1 MKRAIFQVLR
11 VTSSVC
17 SGFVNPLRAVF
28 DSILNYVTAYMR
40 EKGSLVF
47 LFAVVLGFM
56 TVPMLALADE
66 GSHAAEFLSHGVG
79 ARALG
84 MGSSFV
90 SIADDATAAYW
101 NPAGLVQIQRRAFA
115 AMYSDSFG
123 AAQGGFL
130 GKGLVEYNFFSYVQ
144 QIEGI
149 GNVGISWIRLGVDD
163 IPHTTF
169 VDVNGNG
176 RLGDFLD
183 KDGDG
188 IKDPG
193 ELYIDRP
200 EVAGYF
206 SNVDNALLISYARRV
221 HPNFSI
227 GGNLKLLRQLLFE
240 NSGNGF
246 GLDIGLMVKPLDGLH
261 IGAMLADAT
270 GTQIRWNTD
279 AEPVFTRDLRF
290 RLGMSYRIPLP
301 VIGKVTFGVDL
312 ETNRKDL
319 QTDGGTERIFR
330 FGGEYWLFD
339 VVALRIGAE
348 GMKLATGAGIHLR
361 FGETALFA
369 DYAFN
374 AHDLGNS
381 QRISISGLF

>member
-1 MKRAIFQVLR
+1 MSEKRRI
-11 VTSSVC
+11 
-17 SGFVNPLRAVF
+17 
-28 DSILNYVTAYMR
+28 
-40 EKGSLVF
+40 VF
-47 LFAVVLGFM
+47 LFAVVLY
-56 TVPMLALADE
+56 LAAVSITATAEE

-90 SIADDATAAYW
+90 SVADDATAAYW

-115 AMYSDSFG
+115 MMYSDSFG
-123 AAQGGFL
+123 TGQGGFL
-130 GKGLVEYNFFSYVQ
+130 SKGLVEYNFVSYAQ

-149 GNVGISWIRLGVDD
+149 GSMGISWIRLGVDD

-176 RLGDFLD
+176 HLGDFLD

-206 SNVDNALLISYARRV
+206 SNVDNALLISYARQV
-221 HPNFSI
+221 HPNLSI
-227 GGNLKLLRQLLFE
+227 GGNLKLLRQSLFE

-246 GLDIGLMVKPLDGLH
+246 GLDIGLMLKPVDGLH

-270 GTQIRWNTD
+270 GTQIRWNTAD
-279 AEPVFTRDLRF
+279 KPVFTRDHRF
-290 RLGMSYRIPLP
+290 RFGVSYRISFP
-301 VIGKVTFGVDL
+301 VIGKATFGVDL
-312 ETNRKDL
+312 ETDQKDL
-319 QTDGGTERIFR
+319 QTDGEAERIYR

-348 GMKLATGAGIHLR
+348 GTKLAAGAGIRLR

-374 AHDLGNS
+374 AHDLGKS

>member
-1 MKRAIFQVLR
+1 
-11 VTSSVC
+11 
-17 SGFVNPLRAVF
+17 
-28 DSILNYVTAYMR
+28 MR
-40 EKGSLVF
+40 ENSAIAF
-47 LFAVVLGFM
+47 LFTLLLGLTAVSM
-56 TVPMLALADE
+56 RADAEE

-101 NPAGLVQIQRRAFA
+101 NPAGLVQIPRRAFA
-115 AMYSDSFG
+115 MMYSDSFG
-123 AAQGGFL
+123 TGQGGFL
-130 GKGLVEYNFFSYVQ
+130 SKGLVAYNFASYAQ

-149 GNVGISWIRLGVDD
+149 GSVAVSWIRLGVDD
-163 IPHTTF
+163 IPYTTF
-169 VDVNGNG
+169 VDINGNG

-206 SNVDNALLISYARRV
+206 SNVDNALLISYARQV
-221 HPNFSI
+221 HSSLSV
-227 GGNLKLLRQLLFE
+227 GGNLKLLRQSLFE
-240 NSGNGF
+240 SSGNGF
-246 GLDIGLMVKPLDGLH
+246 GLDLGLMLKPLDAFH
-261 IGAMLADAT
+261 VGATLVDAT
-270 GTQIRWNTD
+270 GTQIRWNTAD
-279 AEPVFTRDLRF
+279 EPVFTRDRRF
-290 RLGMSYRIPLP
+290 RFGLSYRISLP
-301 VIGKVTFGVDL
+301 VIGKATFGVDL
-312 ETNRKDL
+312 ETDRNDL
-319 QTDGGTERIFR
+319 QTTGAHERVVR

-339 VVALRIGAE
+339 AVALRMGAE
-348 GMKLATGAGIHLR
+348 GSRLTAGAGLRLR
-361 FGETALFA
+361 FGEVALFA

>member
-1 MKRAIFQVLR
+1 M
-11 VTSSVC
+11 S
-17 SGFVNPLRAVF
+17 
-28 DSILNYVTAYMR
+28 
-40 EKGSLVF
+40 EKGHIFF
-47 LFAVVLGFM
+47 LFAVALGCAA
-56 TVPMLALADE
+56 VSMLAFAEE

-90 SIADDATAAYW
+90 SVADDATATYW
-101 NPAGLVQIQRRAFA
+101 NPAGLAQIQKRAFA
-115 AMYSDSFG
+115 VMYSDSFG
-123 AAQGGFL
+123 AGQGGFL
-130 GKGLVEYNFFSYVQ
+130 SNGLVEYNFVSYVQ
-144 QIEGI
+144 GIEGI
-149 GNVGISWIRLGVDD
+149 GNIGISWIRLGVDD

-188 IKDPG
+188 VKDPG
-193 ELYIDRP
+193 EWYIDRP

-206 SNVDNALLISYARRV
+206 SNVDNAVLISYARQI
-221 HPNFSI
+221 HPSLSI
-227 GGNLKLLRQLLFE
+227 GGNLKLLRQSLFE

-270 GTQIRWNTD
+270 GTQIHWNTA
-279 AEPVFTRDLRF
+279 AEPVFTRDRRLRF
-290 RLGMSYRIPLP
+290 GLSYRISLP
-301 VIGKVTFGVDL
+301 VIGKITLGADL
-312 ETNRKDL
+312 ETDRKDL
-319 QTDGGTERIFR
+319 KTDGGAERIFR

-348 GMKLATGAGIHLR
+348 GTKLAAGSGIRLR
-361 FGETALFA
+361 LGETALYA

-381 QRISISGLF
+381 QRVSISGLF

>member
-1 MKRAIFQVLR
+1 
-11 VTSSVC
+11 
-17 SGFVNPLRAVF
+17 
-28 DSILNYVTAYMR
+28 MR
-40 EKGSLVF
+40 ENRPIVF
-47 LFAVVLGFM
+47 LFTLVLCL
-56 TVPMLALADE
+56 TVTSMRALAEE
-66 GSHAAEFLSHGVG
+66 GSHTAEFLSHGVG

-90 SIADDATAAYW
+90 SVADDATAAYW
-101 NPAGLVQIQRRAFA
+101 NPAGLVQIRRRAFA
-115 AMYSDSFG
+115 MMYSDSFG
-123 AAQGGFL
+123 GAQGGFL
-130 GKGLVEYNFFSYVQ
+130 SKGLVAYNFASYAQ
-144 QIEGI
+144 QVEGI
-149 GNVGISWIRLGVDD
+149 GSMGVSWIRLGVDD

-206 SNVDNALLISYARRV
+206 SNVDNALLISYARQV
-221 HPNFSI
+221 HSNISI
-227 GGNLKLLRQLLFE
+227 GGNLKLLRQSLFE

-246 GLDIGLMVKPLDGLH
+246 GLDLGLMLTPLDGLQV
-261 IGAMLADAT
+261 GAVLADAT
-270 GTQIRWNTD
+270 GTQIRWNTAD
-279 AEPVFTRDLRF
+279 APVFTRNPRF
-290 RLGMSYRIPLP
+290 RFGMSYRISLP
-301 VIGKVTFGVDL
+301 VIGQATFGVDL
-312 ETNRKDL
+312 ETDRKDL
-319 QTDGGTERIFR
+319 QTAGDSERIVH

-348 GMKLATGAGIHLR
+348 GTKLAAGAGIRLH
-361 FGETALFA
+361 FGDVALFT

>member
-1 MKRAIFQVLR
+1 M
-11 VTSSVC
+11 S
-17 SGFVNPLRAVF
+17 
-28 DSILNYVTAYMR
+28 
-40 EKGSLVF
+40 EKGHTFF
-47 LFAVVLGFM
+47 LFVVALGFAA
-56 TVPMLALADE
+56 VPMLAVAEE

-101 NPAGLVQIQRRAFA
+101 NPAGLVQIQKRAVA

-123 AAQGGFL
+123 TGQGDFL
-130 GKGLVEYNFFSYVQ
+130 SKGLVEYNFVGYVQ

-149 GNVGISWIRLGVDD
+149 GNMGISWIRLGVDD

-188 IKDPG
+188 VKDPG
-193 ELYIDRP
+193 EWYIDRP
-200 EVAGYF
+200 QVAGYF
-206 SNVDNALLISYARRV
+206 SNTDNALLISYARQI
-221 HPNFSI
+221 HPSLSI
-227 GGNLKLLRQLLFE
+227 GGNLKLLRQSLFE

-270 GTQIRWNTD
+270 GTQIHWNTA
-279 AEPVFTRDLRF
+279 AEPVFTRERRLRF
-290 RLGMSYRIPLP
+290 GLSYRISFP
-301 VIGKVTFGVDL
+301 VIGKITLGTDL
-312 ETNRKDL
+312 ETDRKDL
-319 QTDGGTERIFR
+319 RADRRTERIFR

-348 GMKLATGAGIHLR
+348 GTKLAVGSGIRLR
-361 FGETALFA
+361 LGETALYA

-381 QRISISGLF
+381 QRVSLSGLF

>member
-1 MKRAIFQVLR
+1 M
-11 VTSSVC
+11 S
-17 SGFVNPLRAVF
+17 
-28 DSILNYVTAYMR
+28 
-40 EKGSLVF
+40 EKGHTFF
-47 LFAVVLGFM
+47 LFVAALGFAA
-56 TVPMLALADE
+56 VPMLAVAEE

-90 SIADDATAAYW
+90 SIADDATATYW
-101 NPAGLVQIQRRAFA
+101 NPAGLVQIQKRAFA

-123 AAQGGFL
+123 TAQGSFL
-130 GKGLVEYNFFSYVQ
+130 SKGLVEYNFFSYVQ

-149 GNVGISWIRLGVDD
+149 GSAGISWIRLGVDD

-188 IKDPG
+188 VKDPG
-193 ELYIDRP
+193 EWYIDRP

-206 SNVDNALLISYARRV
+206 SNTDNALLVSYARQV
-221 HPNFSI
+221 HPNLAI
-227 GGNLKLLRQLLFE
+227 GGNLKLLRQSLFE

-246 GLDIGLMVKPLDGLH
+246 GLDIGLMLEPLDGLH
-261 IGAMLADAT
+261 IGAVLADAT
-270 GTQIRWNTD
+270 GTQVRWNTD
-279 AEPVFTRDLRF
+279 DAPVFTRDRRF
-290 RLGMSYRIPLP
+290 RIGLSYRISFP
-301 VIGKVTFGVDL
+301 VIGKATFGVDL
-312 ETNRKDL
+312 ETDRKDL
-319 QTDGGTERIFR
+319 QTDGGAERILR
-330 FGGEYWLFD
+330 FGGEYWLFN

-348 GMKLATGAGIHLR
+348 GTKLAAGAGIRLR

-381 QRISISGLF
+381 QRVSISGLF

>member
-1 MKRAIFQVLR
+1 M
-11 VTSSVC
+11 C
-17 SGFVNPLRAVF
+17 EN
-28 DSILNYVTAYMR
+28 
-40 EKGSLVF
+40 GSLVF
-47 LFAVVLGFM
+47 LCAVTLGFI
-56 TVPMLALADE
+56 TLSIPAPAEE

-90 SIADDATAAYW
+90 SVADDATAAYW
-101 NPAGLVQIQRRAFA
+101 NPAGLVQIPRRAFA

-123 AAQGGFL
+123 TAQGGFL
-130 GKGLVEYNFFSYVQ
+130 SKGLVEYNFVGYVQ

-149 GNVGISWIRLGVDD
+149 GSAGISWIRLGVDD

-188 IKDPG
+188 VKDPG
-193 ELYIDRP
+193 EWYIDRP

-206 SNVDNALLISYARRV
+206 SNVDNALLISYARQIQ
-221 HPNFSI
+221 PNFSI
-227 GGNLKLLRQLLFE
+227 GGNLKLLRQSLFE

-246 GLDIGLMVKPLDGLH
+246 GIDIGLILKPIDGLH

-279 AEPVFTRDLRF
+279 DAPVFTRDRRF
-290 RLGMSYRIPLP
+290 RIGLSYRISLP
-301 VIGKVTFGVDL
+301 VIGKGTFGVDL
-312 ETNRKDL
+312 ETDRKDL
-319 QTDGGTERIFR
+319 KVDGGTARIIR
-330 FGGEYWLFD
+330 FGGEYWLFN

-348 GMKLATGAGIHLR
+348 GTKLAAGAGIRLR
-361 FGETALFA
+361 LGETALFA

-381 QRISISGLF
+381 QRVSIAGLF

>member
-1 MKRAIFQVLR
+1 M
-11 VTSSVC
+11 
-17 SGFVNPLRAVF
+17 
-28 DSILNYVTAYMR
+28 Y
-40 EKGSLVF
+40 EKGPVVF
-47 LFAVVLGFM
+47 LFAVVLGF
-56 TVPMLALADE
+56 TAVSTLSLAEE
-66 GSHAAEFLSHGVG
+66 GSHAAEFLSHGIG

-90 SIADDATAAYW
+90 SVADDATAAYW

-115 AMYSDSFG
+115 TMYSDSFG
-123 AAQGGFL
+123 AAQGSFL
-130 GKGLVEYNFFSYVQ
+130 NKGLVEYNFVSYVQ
-144 QIEGI
+144 GVEGL
-149 GNVGISWIRLGVDD
+149 GSVGISWIRLGVDD

-188 IKDPG
+188 VKDPG
-193 ELYIDRP
+193 EWYIDRP

-221 HPNFSI
+221 HPSLSI
-227 GGNLKLLRQLLFE
+227 GGNLKLLRQSLFE

-246 GLDIGLMVKPLDGLH
+246 GLDIGLMLKPLDGLH
-261 IGAMLADAT
+261 IGAVLIDAT

-279 AEPVFTRDLRF
+279 DEPVFTRDRRLRF
-290 RLGMSYRIPLP
+290 GLSYRFSFP
-301 VIGKVTFGVDL
+301 VIGDGMFGVDL
-312 ETNRKDL
+312 ETDRKDL
-319 QTDGGTERIFR
+319 KADGNAENIFR
-330 FGGEYWLFD
+330 FGGEYWLFN

-348 GMKLATGAGIHLR
+348 GARPAAGAGIRLR

-374 AHDLGNS
+374 AHDLGSS
-381 QRISISGLF
+381 QRISISGFF

>member
-1 MKRAIFQVLR
+1 M
-11 VTSSVC
+11 S
-17 SGFVNPLRAVF
+17 
-28 DSILNYVTAYMR
+28 
-40 EKGSLVF
+40 EKGHTFF
-47 LFAVVLGFM
+47 LFAVAIGF
-56 TVPMLALADE
+56 TAVPMLAFAEE

-101 NPAGLVQIQRRAFA
+101 NPAGLVQIERRAFA
-115 AMYSDSFG
+115 MMYSDSFG
-123 AAQGGFL
+123 TGQGGFL
-130 GKGLVEYNFFSYVQ
+130 SKGLVEYNFVSYVQ
-144 QIEGI
+144 GVEGI
-149 GNVGISWIRLGVDD
+149 GSIGISWIRLGVDD

-188 IKDPG
+188 VKDPG
-193 ELYIDRP
+193 EWYIDRP
-200 EVAGYF
+200 QVAGYF
-206 SNVDNALLISYARRV
+206 SNVDNALLISYARQV
-221 HPNFSI
+221 HPSLSV
-227 GGNLKLLRQLLFE
+227 GGNLKLLRQSLFE

-270 GTQIRWNTD
+270 GTQIHWNTAD
-279 AEPVFTRDLRF
+279 APVFTRDRRLRF
-290 RLGMSYRIPLP
+290 GVSYRISLP
-301 VIGKVTFGVDL
+301 VIGKITLGTDL
-312 ETNRKDL
+312 ETDRKDL
-319 QTDGGTERIFR
+319 KTDGGAERIFR

-348 GMKLATGAGIHLR
+348 GTKLAAGSGIRLR
-361 FGETALFA
+361 FGETALYA

-374 AHDLGNS
+374 AHDLGSS
-381 QRISISGLF
+381 QRVSISGLF

>member
-1 MKRAIFQVLR
+1 M
-11 VTSSVC
+11 C
-17 SGFVNPLRAVF
+17 
-28 DSILNYVTAYMR
+28 
-40 EKGSLVF
+40 EKGHIFF
-47 LFAVVLGFM
+47 LCVVVLGF
-56 TVPMLALADE
+56 TAAPMRVLAEE

-90 SIADDATAAYW
+90 SVADDATATYW

-123 AAQGGFL
+123 ATQGGFL
-130 GKGLVEYNFFSYVQ
+130 SKGLVEYNFVSYVQ

-149 GNVGISWIRLGVDD
+149 GSAGLSWIRLGVDD

-188 IKDPG
+188 VKDPG
-193 ELYIDRP
+193 EWYIDRP

-206 SNVDNALLISYARRV
+206 SNVDNALFISYARQV
-221 HPNFSI
+221 HPNLSI
-227 GGNLKLLRQLLFE
+227 GGSLKLLKQSLFE

-246 GLDIGLMVKPLDGLH
+246 GVDLGLMLKPIDGLH
-261 IGAMLADAT
+261 IGAMLTDVT

-279 AEPVFTRDLRF
+279 DAPIFTRDRRF
-290 RLGMSYRIPLP
+290 RFGLSYRIAFP
-301 VIGKVTFGVDL
+301 VIGRATLGVDL
-312 ETNRKDL
+312 ETDRKDL
-319 QTDGGTERIFR
+319 QTAGGTERISR

-348 GMKLATGAGIHLR
+348 GTKLAAGAGIRLR
-361 FGETALFA
+361 FGETTLLA

>member
-1 MKRAIFQVLR
+1 M
-11 VTSSVC
+11 S
-17 SGFVNPLRAVF
+17 
-28 DSILNYVTAYMR
+28 
-40 EKGSLVF
+40 EKGHTFF
-47 LFAVVLGFM
+47 LFAVALGFAA
-56 TVPMLALADE
+56 VPMLAVAEE
-66 GSHAAEFLSHGVG
+66 GRHAAEFLSHGVG

-101 NPAGLVQIQRRAFA
+101 NPAGLVQIPKRAFA
-115 AMYSDSFG
+115 VMYSDSFG
-123 AAQGGFL
+123 TGQGNFL
-130 GKGLVEYNFFSYVQ
+130 SKGLVEYNFFSYVQ

-149 GNVGISWIRLGVDD
+149 GSAGISWIRLGVDD

-188 IKDPG
+188 VKDPG
-193 ELYIDRP
+193 EWYIDRP

-206 SNVDNALLISYARRV
+206 SNTDNALLISYARQV
-221 HPNFSI
+221 HPNLAI
-227 GGNLKLLRQLLFE
+227 GGNLKLLRQSLFE

-246 GLDIGLMVKPLDGLH
+246 GLDIGLMLKPLDGLH
-261 IGAMLADAT
+261 IGAVLADAT

-279 AEPVFTRDLRF
+279 DAPVFTRDRRLRF
-290 RLGMSYRIPLP
+290 GLSYRISFP
-301 VIGKVTFGVDL
+301 VIGKATFGVDL
-312 ETNRKDL
+312 ETDRKDL
-319 QTDGGTERIFR
+319 KADGGAENIFR
-330 FGGEYWLFD
+330 FGGEYWLFN

-348 GMKLATGAGIHLR
+348 GTKFAAGAGMRLR

-381 QRISISGLF
+381 QRVSISGLF

>member
-1 MKRAIFQVLR
+1 
-11 VTSSVC
+11 
-17 SGFVNPLRAVF
+17 
-28 DSILNYVTAYMR
+28 MR
-40 EKGSLVF
+40 EKDPIVF
-47 LFAVVLGFM
+47 LFAVALGFAA
-56 TVPMLALADE
+56 VSMLAFAEE

-101 NPAGLVQIQRRAFA
+101 NPAGLVQIQKRAFA

-123 AAQGGFL
+123 TGQGGFL
-130 GKGLVEYNFFSYVQ
+130 SKGLVEYNFLGYTQ
-144 QIEGI
+144 PIEGI
-149 GNVGISWIRLGVDD
+149 GNIGISWIRLGVDD

-193 ELYIDRP
+193 EWYIDRP
-200 EVAGYF
+200 QVAGYF
-206 SNVDNALLISYARRV
+206 SNTDNALLVSYARGI
-221 HPNFSI
+221 HPSLSI
-227 GGNLKLLRQLLFE
+227 GGNLKLLRQSLFE

-270 GTQIRWNTD
+270 GTQIHWNTVD
-279 AEPVFTRDLRF
+279 EPVFTRSRRVRF
-290 RLGMSYRIPLP
+290 GLSYRISLP
-301 VIGKVTFGVDL
+301 VIGKITFGADL
-312 ETNRKDL
+312 ETDRKDL
-319 QTDGGTERIFR
+319 KVDGGTERIFR

-348 GMKLATGAGIHLR
+348 GTKLAAGSGIRLR
-361 FGETALFA
+361 FGETALYA

-381 QRISISGLF
+381 QRVSISGFF

>member
-1 MKRAIFQVLR
+1 
-11 VTSSVC
+11 
-17 SGFVNPLRAVF
+17 
-28 DSILNYVTAYMR
+28 MR
-40 EKGSLVF
+40 EKGPIVF
-47 LFAVVLGFM
+47 LFAVAIGFAA
-56 TVPMLALADE
+56 VPMLAFAEE

-90 SIADDATAAYW
+90 SIADDATATYW

-123 AAQGGFL
+123 AAQGSFL
-130 GKGLVEYNFFSYVQ
+130 SKGLVEYNFISYVQ

-149 GNVGISWIRLGVDD
+149 GSAGISWIRLGVDD

-176 RLGDFLD
+176 HLGDFLD

-188 IKDPG
+188 VKDPG
-193 ELYIDRP
+193 EWYIDRP

-206 SNVDNALLISYARRV
+206 SNTDNALLISYARQV
-221 HPNFSI
+221 HPSLSI
-227 GGNLKLLRQLLFE
+227 GGNLKLLRQSLFE

-246 GLDIGLMVKPLDGLH
+246 GLDIALMLKPLDGLH
-261 IGAMLADAT
+261 IGAVLADAT
-270 GTQIRWNTD
+270 GTQIHWNTD
-279 AEPVFTRDLRF
+279 DEPVFTRDRRF
-290 RLGMSYRIPLP
+290 RFGLSYRISLP
-301 VIGKVTFGVDL
+301 IIGKWTFGVDL
-312 ETNRKDL
+312 ETDRGDL
-319 QTDGGTERIFR
+319 KAAERAERIVR
-330 FGGEYWLFD
+330 FGGEYWLFN

-348 GMKLATGAGIHLR
+348 GTKLAAGAGIRLR
-361 FGETALFA
+361 FGETALYT

-374 AHDLGNS
+374 AHDLGSS
-381 QRISISGLF
+381 QRVSISGLF

>member
-1 MKRAIFQVLR
+1 
-11 VTSSVC
+11 
-17 SGFVNPLRAVF
+17 
-28 DSILNYVTAYMR
+28 
-40 EKGSLVF
+40 
-47 LFAVVLGFM
+47 
-56 TVPMLALADE
+56 MLALAEE

-101 NPAGLVQIQRRAFA
+101 NPAGLVQIEKRAFA
-115 AMYSDSFG
+115 LMYSDSFG
-123 AAQGGFL
+123 TGQGGFL
-130 GKGLVEYNFFSYVQ
+130 SKGLVEYNFMGYTQ

-169 VDVNGNG
+169 VDANGNG

-188 IKDPG
+188 VKDPG
-193 ELYIDRP
+193 EWYIDRP

-206 SNVDNALLISYARRV
+206 SNADNALLISYARQV

-227 GGNLKLLRQLLFE
+227 GGNLKLLKQSLFE
-240 NSGNGF
+240 NNGNGY
-246 GLDIGLMVKPLDGLH
+246 GLDIGLMLKPVDGLH

-279 AEPVFTRDLRF
+279 DAPVFTRDRRF
-290 RLGMSYRIPLP
+290 RFGLSYRISFP
-301 VIGKVTFGVDL
+301 VVGKATFGVDL
-312 ETNRKDL
+312 ETDRKHL
-319 QTDGGTERIFR
+319 KADGGTEKIFR
-330 FGGEYWLFD
+330 FGGEYWLFN
-339 VVALRIGAE
+339 VVALRIGTE
-348 GMKLATGAGIHLR
+348 GTKLAAGAGLR
-361 FGETALFA
+361 LRLGETALFA

-374 AHDLGNS
+374 AHDLGSS
-381 QRISISGLF
+381 QRVSISGLF

>member
-1 MKRAIFQVLR
+1 M
-11 VTSSVC
+11 C
-17 SGFVNPLRAVF
+17 
-28 DSILNYVTAYMR
+28 
-40 EKGSLVF
+40 EKGRIIF
-47 LFAVVLGFM
+47 LFAVALGFAS
-56 TVPMLALADE
+56 VPMPALADE

-101 NPAGLVQIQRRAFA
+101 NPAGLVQIPRRAFA

-123 AAQGGFL
+123 GAQGAFL
-130 GKGLVEYNFFSYVQ
+130 SKGLVEYNFASYVQ
-144 QIEGI
+144 RVEGI
-149 GNVGISWIRLGVDD
+149 GSIGISWIRLGVDD

-221 HPNFSI
+221 RPNFSI
-227 GGNLKLLRQLLFE
+227 GGNLKLLRQSLFE
-240 NSGNGF
+240 NNGNGF
-246 GLDIGLMVKPLDGLH
+246 GLDLGLMLKPIDGLH
-261 IGAMLADAT
+261 IGAVLADAT
-270 GTQIRWNTD
+270 GTQIRWNTPD
-279 AEPVFTRDLRF
+279 KPVFTRDRRF
-290 RLGMSYRIPLP
+290 RLGLSYRISLP
-301 VIGKVTFGVDL
+301 IIGKATLGVDL
-312 ETNRKDL
+312 ETDRKDL
-319 QTDGGTERIFR
+319 QTNGGAERIFR

-348 GMKLATGAGIHLR
+348 GAKFGAGAGIRLR
-361 FGETALFA
+361 FGKTALFA

-381 QRISISGLF
+381 QRVSISGLF

>member
-1 MKRAIFQVLR
+1 
-11 VTSSVC
+11 
-17 SGFVNPLRAVF
+17 
-28 DSILNYVTAYMR
+28 MR
-40 EKGSLVF
+40 EKGPIVF
-47 LFAVVLGFM
+47 LFAIAIGFTAM
-56 TVPMLALADE
+56 PILVPAEE

-84 MGSSFV
+84 MGGSFV
-90 SIADDATAAYW
+90 SVADDATATYW

-130 GKGLVEYNFFSYVQ
+130 SKGLVQYNFISYVQ

-149 GNVGISWIRLGVDD
+149 GSAGISWIRLGVDD

-188 IKDPG
+188 VKDPG
-193 ELYIDRP
+193 EWYIDRP

-206 SNVDNALLISYARRV
+206 SNVDNALLISYARQV
-221 HPNFSI
+221 HPNLSI
-227 GGNLKLLRQLLFE
+227 GGNLKLLRQSLFE

-246 GLDIGLMVKPLDGLH
+246 GLDIGLMLKPLNGLH

-270 GTQIRWNTD
+270 GTQIRWDTD
-279 AEPVFTRDLRF
+279 NEPVFTRDPRF
-290 RLGMSYRIPLP
+290 RFGLSYRISFP
-301 VIGKVTFGVDL
+301 VIGKITLGADL
-312 ETNRKDL
+312 ETDRKDL
-319 QTDGGTERIFR
+319 KTDGGTERIFR
-330 FGGEYWLFD
+330 FGGEYWLFN

-348 GMKLATGAGIHLR
+348 GTKLAAGAGIRLR
-361 FGETALFA
+361 FGETALYT

-374 AHDLGNS
+374 AHDLGSS
-381 QRISISGLF
+381 QRVSISGSF

>member
-1 MKRAIFQVLR
+1 M
-11 VTSSVC
+11 C
-17 SGFVNPLRAVF
+17 
-28 DSILNYVTAYMR
+28 
-40 EKGSLVF
+40 EKGHIVF
-47 LFAVVLGFM
+47 LFAIALGFTAM
-56 TVPMLALADE
+56 PILSLAEE
-66 GSHAAEFLSHGVG
+66 GNHAAEFLSHGVG

-90 SIADDATAAYW
+90 SIADDATATYW
-101 NPAGLVQIQRRAFA
+101 NPAGLVQIPRRAFA

-123 AAQGGFL
+123 TGQGGFL
-130 GKGLVEYNFFSYVQ
+130 SKGLVEYNFVSYAQ

-149 GNVGISWIRLGVDD
+149 GNLGISWIRLGVDD

-188 IKDPG
+188 VKDPG
-193 ELYIDRP
+193 EWYIDRP
-200 EVAGYF
+200 EIAGYF
-206 SNVDNALLISYARRV
+206 SNVDNALLISYARQV
-221 HPNFSI
+221 HPNLSI
-227 GGNLKLLRQLLFE
+227 GSNLKLLRQSLFE

-246 GLDIGLMVKPLDGLH
+246 GLDIGLMLKPVDGLH

-270 GTQIRWNTD
+270 GTQIRWNTA
-279 AEPVFTRDLRF
+279 AEPVFTRDRRLRF
-290 RLGMSYRIPLP
+290 GLSYRSSLP
-301 VIGKVTFGVDL
+301 VIGKITLGADL
-312 ETNRKDL
+312 ETDRKDL
-319 QTDGGTERIFR
+319 RSDRRTERVLR

-348 GMKLATGAGIHLR
+348 GTKLAAGAGIRLR
-361 FGETALFA
+361 FGKTALYA

>member
-1 MKRAIFQVLR
+1 MSEKRRI
-11 VTSSVC
+11 
-17 SGFVNPLRAVF
+17 
-28 DSILNYVTAYMR
+28 
-40 EKGSLVF
+40 VF
-47 LFAVVLGFM
+47 LFAVVFGFAIM
-56 TVPMLALADE
+56 SGLSVAEE

-90 SIADDATAAYW
+90 SIADDATATYW
-101 NPAGLVQIQRRAFA
+101 NPAGLVQIPRRAFA

-123 AAQGGFL
+123 TGQGGFL
-130 GKGLVEYNFFSYVQ
+130 SKGLVEYNFVSYVQ

-149 GNVGISWIRLGVDD
+149 GNMGVSWIRLGVDD
-163 IPHTTF
+163 IPRTTF

-176 RLGDFLD
+176 HLGDFLD

-200 EVAGYF
+200 KVAGYF
-206 SNVDNALLISYARRV
+206 SNVDNALLISYARQV
-221 HPNFSI
+221 HPNLSL
-227 GGNLKLLRQLLFE
+227 GGNLKLLRQSLFE

-246 GLDIGLMVKPLDGLH
+246 GLDLGLMLKPLDGLH

-270 GTQIRWNTD
+270 GTQIRWNTAD
-279 AEPVFTRDLRF
+279 EPVFTRDRRF
-290 RLGMSYRIPLP
+290 RFGVSYRISFP
-301 VIGKVTFGVDL
+301 VIGKATIGVDL
-312 ETNRKDL
+312 ETDRKDL
-319 QTDGGTERIFR
+319 KADGDVERIFR

-339 VVALRIGAE
+339 VVALRIGTE
-348 GMKLATGAGIHLR
+348 GTAFAAGAGIRLR

-374 AHDLGNS
+374 AQGLGNS

>member
-1 MKRAIFQVLR
+1 M
-11 VTSSVC
+11 C
-17 SGFVNPLRAVF
+17 
-28 DSILNYVTAYMR
+28 
-40 EKGSLVF
+40 EKGPIVF
-47 LFAVVLGFM
+47 LLAVVLGFTIVL
-56 TVPMLALADE
+56 TVAVAEE

-115 AMYSDSFG
+115 TMYSDSFG

-130 GKGLVEYNFFSYVQ
+130 NKGLVEYNFFSYVQ

-149 GNVGISWIRLGVDD
+149 GSAGIGWIRLGVDD

-188 IKDPG
+188 VKDPG

-206 SNVDNALLISYARRV
+206 NNIDNALLISYARQI

-227 GGNLKLLRQLLFE
+227 GGNLKLLRQSLFE
-240 NSGNGF
+240 NSGSGF
-246 GLDIGLMVKPLDGLH
+246 GMDFGLMLKPLDGLH
-261 IGAMLADAT
+261 IGVMLADAT
-270 GTQIRWNTD
+270 GTQIRWNTPD
-279 AEPVFTRDLRF
+279 KPVFTRDRRF
-290 RLGMSYRIPLP
+290 RFGLSYRISFPM
-301 VIGKVTFGVDL
+301 IGKGTFGIDL
-312 ETNRKDL
+312 ETDRKDL
-319 QTDGGTERIFR
+319 KVDGGTERIFR

-339 VVALRIGAE
+339 IVALRIGVE
-348 GMKLATGAGIHLR
+348 G
-361 FGETALFA
+361 
-369 DYAFN
+369 N
-374 AHDLGNS
+374 
-381 QRISISGLF
+381 

>member
-1 MKRAIFQVLR
+1 M
-11 VTSSVC
+11 C
-17 SGFVNPLRAVF
+17 
-28 DSILNYVTAYMR
+28 
-40 EKGSLVF
+40 EKGRIIF
-47 LFAVVLGFM
+47 LFTAVLC
-56 TVPMLALADE
+56 LAAVSMQAPAEE

-90 SIADDATAAYW
+90 SVADDATAAYW
-101 NPAGLVQIQRRAFA
+101 NPAGLVQIRRRAFA
-115 AMYSDSFG
+115 MMYSDSFG
-123 AAQGGFL
+123 GAQGGFL
-130 GKGLVEYNFFSYVQ
+130 SKGLVEYNFVSYVQ
-144 QIEGI
+144 GVEGI
-149 GNVGISWIRLGVDD
+149 GSVGFSWIRLGVDD

-200 EVAGYF
+200 EIAGYF
-206 SNVDNALLISYARRV
+206 SNVDNALLISYARQV
-221 HPNFSI
+221 HPNLSI
-227 GGNLKLLRQLLFE
+227 GGNLKLLRQSLFE

-246 GLDIGLMVKPLDGLH
+246 GLDIGLMLKPLDGLH
-261 IGAMLADAT
+261 VGAILVDAT
-270 GTQIRWNTD
+270 GTQIRWDTP
-279 AEPVFTRDLRF
+279 AEPVFTRDRRF
-290 RLGMSYRIPLP
+290 RFGLSYRISLP
-301 VIGKVTFGVDL
+301 VIGKATFGIDL
-312 ETNRKDL
+312 ETDRKDL
-319 QTDGGTERIFR
+319 QTGGASERIVR
-330 FGGEYWLFD
+330 FGGEYWLFNT
-339 VVALRIGAE
+339 VALRMGAE
-348 GMKLATGAGIHLR
+348 GTKLAAGAGIRLR
-361 FGETALFA
+361 LGEVTLFA

>member
-1 MKRAIFQVLR
+1 MSNIIDFL
-11 VTSSVC
+11 C
-17 SGFVNPLRAVF
+17 
-28 DSILNYVTAYMR
+28 

-47 LFAVVLGFM
+47 FFVIALGL
-56 TVPMLALADE
+56 TTAPMLALAEE

-90 SIADDATAAYW
+90 SIADDATATYW
-101 NPAGLVQIQRRAFA
+101 NPAGLVQIPRRAFA

-123 AAQGGFL
+123 TGQGGFL
-130 GKGLVEYNFFSYVQ
+130 SKGLVEYNFVSYAQ

-149 GNVGISWIRLGVDD
+149 GNLGISWIRLGVDD

-188 IKDPG
+188 VKDPG
-193 ELYIDRP
+193 EWYIDRP
-200 EVAGYF
+200 EIAGYF
-206 SNVDNALLISYARRV
+206 SNVDNALLISYARQV
-221 HPNFSI
+221 HSNLSI
-227 GGNLKLLRQLLFE
+227 GANLKLLKQSLFE

-270 GTQIRWNTD
+270 GTQIRWNTA
-279 AEPVFTRDLRF
+279 AEPVFTRDRRF
-290 RLGMSYRIPLP
+290 RFGLSYRISFPL
-301 VIGKVTFGVDL
+301 IGKATFGVDV
-312 ETNRKDL
+312 ETDRKDIK
-319 QTDGGTERIFR
+319 TGGGTERVFS

-339 VVALRIGAE
+339 AVALRIGAE
-348 GMKLATGAGIHLR
+348 GTRLAAGAGIRLR
-361 FGETALFA
+361 FGETALYA

-381 QRISISGLF
+381 QRISISGMF

>member
-1 MKRAIFQVLR
+1 MCKKRQI
-11 VTSSVC
+11 
-17 SGFVNPLRAVF
+17 
-28 DSILNYVTAYMR
+28 
-40 EKGSLVF
+40 VF
-47 LFAVVLGFM
+47 LFVVALGF
-56 TVPMLALADE
+56 TLVSPLAPAEE

-90 SIADDATAAYW
+90 SVADDATAAYW

-123 AAQGGFL
+123 TGQGGFL
-130 GKGLVEYNFFSYVQ
+130 SKGLVEYNFVGYVQ

-149 GNVGISWIRLGVDD
+149 GSAGISWIRLGVDD

-188 IKDPG
+188 VKDPG
-193 ELYIDRP
+193 EWYIDRP

-206 SNVDNALLISYARRV
+206 SNVDNALLISYARQV
-221 HPNFSI
+221 HPNLSI
-227 GGNLKLLRQLLFE
+227 GGNLKLLRQSLFE
-240 NSGNGF
+240 NSGSGF
-246 GLDIGLMVKPLDGLH
+246 GLDIGLMLKPLNGLH

-270 GTQIRWNTD
+270 GTQIRWDTD
-279 AEPVFTRDLRF
+279 DEPVFTRDRRF
-290 RLGMSYRIPLP
+290 RFGLSYRISFP
-301 VIGKVTFGVDL
+301 VIGRGTVSVDL
-312 ETNRKDL
+312 ETDRKDL
-319 QTDGGTERIFR
+319 KTDGGAERIFR
-330 FGGEYWLFD
+330 FGGEYWLFN

-348 GMKLATGAGIHLR
+348 GTKLAAGAGIRLR
-361 FGETALFA
+361 FGETALYT

-374 AHDLGNS
+374 AHDLGSS
-381 QRISISGLF
+381 QRVSISGLF